1 MFCAKLWQKAE
12 GTPFLR
18 SRTSHRSGDG
28 SSQCSVAMPAGV
40 STESC
45 GVGMGRQRGSG
56 GVGPR
61 LSWEAGTSV
70 DKVQLVVSDWIFE
83 D

>member
-12 GTPFLR
+12 GAPFLR
-18 SRTSHRSGDG
+18 SRTSHKEWGRQFALLCSDARRGEHGVLWGWDG
-28 SSQCSVAMPAGV
+28 AAAGV
-40 STESC
+40 
-45 GVGMGRQRGSG
+45 G
-56 GVGPR
+56 GVGSR
-61 LSWEAGTSV
+61 LFWEAGTSV